1 MSRRSL
7 KTWSRELVPKE
18 RSISSLLVTDAS
30 QLLDL
35 RRPPVSVERQN
46 EESDTM
52 LRGILGQIVGQPAV
66 EQQARLEAITKDAK
80 DLSAFVKR
88 KPAGIQHPP
97 RSGSTEKR
105 SAPEQ
110 VEDEFNTK
118 KARTESAENV

>member
-1 MSRRSL
+1 
-7 KTWSRELVPKE
+7 
-18 RSISSLLVTDAS
+18 
-30 QLLDL
+30 
-35 RRPPVSVERQN
+35 
-46 EESDTM
+46 M

-80 DLSAFVKR
+80 DLSALVKR
-88 KPAGIQHPP
+88 KPAGIQRPP
-97 RSGSTEKR
+97 RSESTEKR